1 MLNKL
6 YEQGN
11 DLHVANYMAY
21 GKTADHKLY
30 ADAAFKKT
38 VTEVEIKDAFQKG
51 RLIIIEGANYLLP
64 VAFGTTGVVTV
75 TAGETVK
82 TQAWAA
88 SAMA

>member
-30 ADAAFKKT
+30 ADAVFKKT
-38 VTEVEIKDAFQKG
+38 VTEAEIKDAFQKG

-82 TQAWAA
+82 TQAWTA
-88 SAMA
+88 SDPA

>member
-38 VTEVEIKDAFQKG
+38 VTEAEIKDAFQ
-51 RLIIIEGANYLLP
+51 GANYLLP
-64 VAFGTTGVVTV
+64 VAFGATGVVTV

-88 SAMA
+88 SATA

>member
-30 ADAAFKKT
+30 ADAVFKKT
-38 VTEVEIKDAFQKG
+38 VTEAEIKDAFQKG
-51 RLIIIEGANYLLP
+51 RLIIIEGTNYLLP

-82 TQAWAA
+82 TQAWTA
-88 SAMA
+88 SDPA

>member
-6 YEQGN
+6 YEQGK

-38 VTEVEIKDAFQKG
+38 VTEAEIKDAFQKVV
-51 RLIIIEGANYLLP
+51 EGANYLLP

-88 SAMA
+88 SATA

>member
-88 SAMA
+88 SATA

>member
-11 DLHVANYMAY
+11 DLHVANYMVY

-88 SAMA
+88 SATA

>member
-11 DLHVANYMAY
+11 DLHVANYMTY

-88 SAMA
+88 SATA